1 MKTLKFI
8 QRPVALLLAA
18 MAMITSS
25 CSEDFLD
32 TEPSTAIPT
41 DDVFKSIVTAEAA
54 LIGAYDAMSGWGVDG
69 LYFPLMGDIMGE
81 DIMINNVDNYNWFVP
96 VYQLEVLPNYQYS
109 SNPWSGAYKVIFDA
123 NNIIENAS
131 KIPDA
136 TTEQIETLQGQART
150 MRAYM
155 MLKLAQFFG
164 PAYTANPNALSI
176 MNVNTVI
183 DVNDQPF
190 GRATNDEVYTQ
201 IVNDLLTAIDLLE
214 VQADKGFFDKK
225 SAQAI
230 LARAYLNMGD
240 YANARTMAVAA
251 QEGIDLMSLEEM
263 FWGFNYRTSETIFTI
278 AYTPD
283 DNNIYLSIPS
293 FYWPVAGY
301 SSIRANDEFVNLF
314 ELGDIRSQFFV
325 KEPTIDPNRNLVTK
339 FMHYQS
345 IGNAERID
353 IRASEMVLIEAECEA
368 RLGNSTLAQ
377 EALFRIQQ
385 RSVANA
391 QKSTAIGDELID
403 EILLERRKELFG
415 EGFRLNDIKRTQSPL
430 VRTGDHWSKYE
441 FTANDPDYYRLTFPI
456 PQKEIDANENISQA
470 DQNAGY

>member
-8 QRPVALLLAA
+8 QLPVALLLAA
-18 MAMITSS
+18 MVMITSS
-25 CSEDFLD
+25 CSEDFLE

-41 DDVFKSIVTAEAA
+41 EDVFKSIVTAEAA
-54 LIGAYDAMSGWGVDG
+54 LIGAYDAMSAWGVDG
-69 LYFPLMGDIMGE
+69 LYFPLMSDVMGE
-81 DIMINNVDNYNWFVP
+81 DVMINNVNNYNWFVP
-96 VYQLEVLPNYQYS
+96 VYQLEVLPNYQYPG
-109 SNPWSGAYKVIFDA
+109 NIWRGAYKVIFDA

-136 TTEQIETLQGQART
+136 SNEEIQKIQGQART

-155 MLKLAQFFG
+155 MLKLAQFFA
-164 PAYTANPNALSI
+164 PAYTANPAALSI

-183 DVNDQPF
+183 DVNDEPF
-190 GRATNDEVYTQ
+190 GRATNEEVYVQ
-201 IVNDLLTAIDLLE
+201 IVNDLLSAIESLD
-214 VQADKGFFDKK
+214 VSSDKGFFDKK
-225 SAQAI
+225 AAQAI
-230 LARAYLNMGD
+230 LARAYLNMGE
-240 YANARTMAVAA
+240 YAKASEMAVAA
-251 QEGIDLMSLEEM
+251 QEGIELMSLEEM

-301 SSIRANDEFVNLF
+301 SSIRANDEFVNQF
-314 ELGDIRSQFFV
+314 ELGDVRAQFFL
-325 KEPTIDPNRNLVTK
+325 KEPSIDADRHLVLK
-339 FMHYQS
+339 FQHWQS
-345 IGNAERID
+345 IGNAERVD

-368 RLGNSTLAQ
+368 RLGNYSIAQ
-377 EALFRIQQ
+377 DALLKIQE

-391 QKSTAIGDELID
+391 QKSTATGEALVN

-430 VRTGDHWSKYE
+430 VRTGDHWSKYN
-441 FTANDPDYYRLTFPI
+441 FSANDPDYYRLTFPI
-456 PQKEIDANENISQA
+456 PQSEIDANENISQA

>member
-1 MKTLKFI
+1 MKTIKFL
-8 QRPVALLLAA
+8 QRPVALLLVA

-25 CSEDFLD
+25 CSEDFLE

-54 LIGAYDAMSGWGVDG
+54 LIGAYDAMSAWGVDG
-69 LYFPLMGDIMGE
+69 LYFPLMSDVMGE
-81 DIMINNVDNYNWFVP
+81 DIMINNVNNYNWFVP
-96 VYQLEVLPNYQYS
+96 VYQLEVLPNYQYP
-109 SNPWSGAYKVIFDA
+109 SNIWRGAYKVIFDA
-123 NNIIENAS
+123 NNIIENAA

-136 TTEQIETLQGQART
+136 STEDIENLQGQART
-150 MRAYM
+150 MRAYL
-155 MLKLAQFFG
+155 MLKLAQFFS

-183 DVNDQPF
+183 DVNDEPF
-190 GRATNDEVYTQ
+190 GRATNEEVYVQ
-201 IVNDLLTAIDLLE
+201 IVNDLLSAIELLD
-214 VQADKGFFDKK
+214 VKSDKGFFDKK
-225 SAQAI
+225 AAQAI
-230 LARAYLNMGD
+230 LARAYLNMGE
-240 YANARTMAVAA
+240 YAKARDMAVAS
-251 QEGIDLMSLEEM
+251 QEGIELMSLEEM

-301 SSIRANDEFVNLF
+301 SSIRANDEFVNQF
-314 ELGDIRSQFFV
+314 ELGDVRGQFFL
-325 KEPTIDPNRNLVTK
+325 KEPSIDPDRNLVLK
-339 FMHYQS
+339 FQHWQS
-345 IGNAERID
+345 IGNAERVD

-368 RLGNSTLAQ
+368 RLGNYSIAQ
-377 EALFRIQQ
+377 DALLRIQE

-391 QKSTAIGDELID
+391 QKSTNTGDELID

-430 VRTGDHWSKYE
+430 VRAGDHWSTYS

-456 PQKEIDANENISQA
+456 PQGEIDANDNISQA
-470 DQNAGY
+470 DQNPGY